1 MLAVSSSDINVEK
14 YPTVEEVDDHLL
26 KRFDDLVQDANAED
40 MARLLESWAK
50 YISARKN
57 SDVFG
62 NAETAEEKQQ
72 REMAKIME
80 AEING

>member
-1 MLAVSSSDINVEK
+1 MQAEK

-26 KRFDDLVQDANAED
+26 KRFDDLVQEANPED
-40 MARLLESWAK
+40 LARLLDSWAK
-50 YISARKN
+50 YIASRKN

-62 NAETAEEKQQ
+62 KSESLEERQARETANVL
-72 REMAKIME
+72 E

>member
-1 MLAVSSSDINVEK
+1 MHNSDTKVEK
-14 YPTVEEVDDHLL
+14 YPTIKEVDDHLL
-26 KRFDDLVQDANAED
+26 KKFDDLVQDANAED
-40 MARLLESWAK
+40 MARLLESWSK

-62 NAETAEEKQQ
+62 KMETAEERQA
-72 REMAKIME
+72 REVADVLE

>member
-1 MLAVSSSDINVEK
+1 MQAEK

-26 KRFDDLVQDANAED
+26 KKFDDLVQDADAED
-40 MARLLESWAK
+40 MAKLLESWSK

-62 NAETAEEKQQ
+62 KMETPEERQA
-72 REMAKIME
+72 REVADVLEGELK
-80 AEING
+80 

>member
-1 MLAVSSSDINVEK
+1 MHSSDTKVEK

-26 KRFDDLVQDANAED
+26 KKFDDLVQDANAED
-40 MARLLESWAK
+40 MARLLESWSK

-62 NAETAEEKQQ
+62 KMETPEERQA
-72 REMAKIME
+72 REVAKVLE

>member
-1 MLAVSSSDINVEK
+1 MKVEK

-26 KRFDDLVQDANAED
+26 SKFDDLVQDANAED
-40 MARLLESWAK
+40 MARLLESWSK

-62 NAETAEEKQQ
+62 KMETQEEKQQ
-72 REMAKIME
+72 REAADVLE

>member
-1 MLAVSSSDINVEK
+1 MSVEK

-26 KRFDDLVQDANAED
+26 KRFDDLVQDANPEELSH
-40 MARLLESWAK
+40 LLESWAK
-50 YISARKN
+50 YVSARKN

-62 NAETAEEKQQ
+62 KTETAEEKQQ
-72 REMAKIME
+72 REMAQILE

>member
-1 MLAVSSSDINVEK
+1 MQAEK

-26 KRFDDLVQDANAED
+26 KRFDDLVQEANPED
-40 MARLLESWAK
+40 LARLLDSWAK
-50 YISARKN
+50 YIASRKN

-62 NAETAEEKQQ
+62 KSESPEERQARETADVL
-72 REMAKIME
+72 E

>member
-1 MLAVSSSDINVEK
+1 MQAEK

-26 KRFDDLVQDANAED
+26 KKFDDLVQDANAED
-40 MARLLESWAK
+40 MARLLESWSK

-62 NAETAEEKQQ
+62 KIETQEERQQ
-72 REMAKIME
+72 REVADVLE

>member
-1 MLAVSSSDINVEK
+1 MHSSGTKIEK

-26 KRFDDLVQDANAED
+26 KRFDDLVQEANPEELAH
-40 MARLLESWAK
+40 LLESWAK
-50 YISARKN
+50 YVSARKN

-62 NAETAEEKQQ
+62 KAESPEEKQQ
-72 REMAKIME
+72 REVASVLE

>member
-1 MLAVSSSDINVEK
+1 MKVEK

-26 KRFDDLVQDANAED
+26 KKFDDLVQDANAED
-40 MARLLESWAK
+40 MAKLLESWSK

-62 NAETAEEKQQ
+62 KMETQEERQQ
-72 REMAKIME
+72 REAADVLE